1 MSAMDEPKGRAAQR
15 GRRDRPHQSLLERSV
30 LARST
35 LALSGAWLP
44 TVFTSTVLL
53 PQQIASLVGTP
64 RWTAEYAMVSAA
76 GWIAVTFA
84 LTFSGRLRDTGRI
97 DGSDDRRTLPA
108 LALVTLVAGGLLP
121 IAGSVLMLGVLWVTA
136 VLAPA
141 FAVTLLA
148 ARVADRHAA
157 SSGPSVVAPASAIGA
172 APLIAMLVGSVVI
185 LVVPISGPGRSTLVA
200 AVAAALIL
208 VGSGERVAGT
218 SASGPAGESLPSPLP
233 PLGDPVVRSNIRR
246 HARLLIGVALV
257 DTGTVTLTFAIVPLV
272 FLLPRA
278 AVPEPGGYAE
288 LLVLAAAVCALM
300 SVWAAPHLPGLR
312 AAPRRLFLVAGLVV
326 ALALVVGPFVGPGPL
341 AAVAVGAGL
350 AVGASNAAT
359 FGVFLTDRSSL
370 EWRATGLGLLNAA
383 PSLPAVAVPLIA
395 APLLRSAPASGLSV
409 VMFAA
414 AALSAAGA
422 LIVSF
427 GRPVDA
433 PEFVRR

>member
-1 MSAMDEPKGRAAQR
+1 MSTMDEPEGLAAQR
-15 GRRDRPHQSLLERSV
+15 GRRGLPNKSRLELNV
-30 LARST
+30 LVRST

-53 PQQIASLVGTP
+53 PQQVASLVGTT
-64 RWTAEYAMVSAA
+64 RWTAAYAMVSAA

-97 DGSDDRRTLPA
+97 GGSDDRRTLPV
-108 LALVTLVAGGLLP
+108 LALVTLVAGGLVPL
-121 IAGSVLMLGVLWVTA
+121 AGSVGMLAALWVAA

-148 ARVADRHAA
+148 ARLADRHAA
-157 SSGPSVVAPASAIGA
+157 ASGASVVTAASAIGA

-200 AVAAALIL
+200 AVAAALLL
-208 VGSGERVAGT
+208 VGSGERVART
-218 SASGPAGESLPSPLP
+218 SAAAPAGQSLHLP
-233 PLGDPVVRSNIRR
+233 RPPRGAPVVRSNVRR
-246 HARLLIGVALV
+246 HARLLTGVALV
-257 DTGTVTLTFAIVPLV
+257 DTGTATLSFAIVPLV

-278 AVPEPGGYAE
+278 AVPDPGGYAE
-288 LLVLAAAVCALM
+288 LLVLAAAACALM

-312 AAPRRLFLVAGLVV
+312 AAPRRLFLVSGVVV

-341 AAVAVGAGL
+341 AAVAVGAGI

-359 FGVFLTDRSSL
+359 FGVLLTDRASL
-370 EWRATGLGLLNAA
+370 EWRATGLGLLNAV
-383 PSLPAVAVPLIA
+383 PSLPAVAVPLMA

-409 VMFAA
+409 VMFVA

-422 LIVSF
+422 LIVSS
-427 GRPVDA
+427 GRRVDA
-433 PEFVRR
+433 PESVRR